1 MESFPHEND
10 WLKWKGRGKQV
21 DKDYVF
27 CTHSIPPMSYESLL
41 DEYIERFGNLRVD
54 KNSDRYSAGKAPHKP
69 ILLLS
74 LILLKN
80 NNKVDLSNIE
90 TSIYLRETWNELWK
104 KLEYDRTGPIHLPLF
119 HMKSDGFWNIVF
131 KPDAN
136 ITQPKS
142 MKQFNNMIQSVSIK
156 PELIDILEDDD
167 GRQRLINALLNGNYF
182 SDFEVRNLREE
193 IESVDKSFEY
203 EEKILSQ
210 INNEFMTHP
219 DKLLMEYAEAS
230 RSSSFRRV
238 VLASYDETCSVCG
251 MKLVSSS
258 GVSVLDAAHI
268 LPFSKF
274 KNDDLRNGVALCK
287 SHHWLFDSG
296 IISFDSHYR
305 VSVSKDIEVEMPS
318 GIISQYNKEDM
329 ILPEEA
335 EQYPSQIALDWH
347 RNNVFYK

>member
-1 MESFPHEND
+1 
-10 WLKWKGRGKQV
+10 
-21 DKDYVF
+21 
-27 CTHSIPPMSYESLL
+27 MSYGDLL
-41 DEYIERFGNLRVD
+41 DEYTVKFGNLRVD
-54 KNSDRYSAGKAPHKP
+54 KNRNRYSVGKAPHKP

-74 LILLKN
+74 LIILKN
-80 NNKVDLSNIE
+80 NGKIDLSNIE

-104 KLEYDRTGPIHLPLF
+104 KLEYDRTGPIHLPLY
-119 HMKSDGFWNIVF
+119 HMKSDGFWNIEF
-131 KPDAN
+131 KPGLGQA
-136 ITQPKS
+136 QPKS
-142 MKQFNNMIQSVSIK
+142 IKQFNNMVRSVSIK
-156 PELIDILEDDD
+156 PELIKILEDND

-182 SDFEVRNLREE
+182 SDFEVYNLREE

-203 EEKILSQ
+203 EEKILAQ
-210 INNEFMTHP
+210 INNEFITHP
-219 DKLLMEYAEAS
+219 AQSLGEYAEAS

-274 KNDDLRNGVALCK
+274 KNDDLRNGIALCK

-296 IISFDSHYR
+296 LISFDSHYR
-305 VSVSKDIEVEMPS
+305 VSISKDIEIEMPS
-318 GIISQYNKEDM
+318 GVISQFHREGM
-329 ILPEEA
+329 RLPEEP

-347 RNNVFYK
+347 RNNVFFK